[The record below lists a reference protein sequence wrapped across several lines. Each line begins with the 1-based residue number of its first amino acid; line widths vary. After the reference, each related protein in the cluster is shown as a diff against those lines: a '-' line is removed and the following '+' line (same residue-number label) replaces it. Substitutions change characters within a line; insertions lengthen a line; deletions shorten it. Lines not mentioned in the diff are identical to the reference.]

1 MALPN
6 LTRDQAVER
15 AALITVDSY
24 QIILDVT
31 DGNGAPGE
39 RTFRSTTT
47 VVFDALPGADTV
59 IDISAH
65 TVRRASLNDQ
75 DLDVSGYDEAAGIPL
90 RGLAQRNVVVVD
102 ADCHYSNTGEGLHRF
117 VDPVDGETYLYSQFE
132 TADAKRMF
140 ACFDQPDL
148 KATFD
153 VRVTAPAHWKVISNG
168 APLAAA
174 NGVHTFATTPRM
186 STYLVA
192 LIAGPYAAWT
202 DTYIDD
208 HGEIPLGIYCRAS
221 LAEYMDAERL
231 FTQTKQG
238 FGFYHKHF
246 GLPYAF
252 GKYDQLFVP
261 EFNAGAMENAG
272 AVTFLEDYVFRS
284 KVTRASYERRAE
296 TVLHEMAHM
305 WFGDLVTMTWWDDLW
320 LNESFATF
328 ASVLCQ
334 SEATEFTEA
343 WTTFATVEKSWA
355 YRQDQL
361 PSTRVTAPAHWKVI
375 SNGAPLAAANG
386 VHTFATTPR
395 MSTYLV
401 ALIAGPY
408 AAWTD
413 TYIDDHGE
421 IPLGIYCRA
430 SLAEYMDAERLFT
443 QTKQGFGFYHKHFG
457 LPYAFG
463 KYDQLFV
470 PEFNAGAMENAGAV
484 TFLEDYV
491 FRSKVTRASYE
502 RRAETVLH
510 EMAHMW
516 FGDLVTMT
524 WWDDLWLNES
534 FATFASVLCQSEATE
549 FTEAW
554 TTFATVEK
562 SWAYR
567 QDQLPSTHPI
577 AADIPDLAAVEVNF
591 DGITYAKGASV
602 LKQLVAYVG
611 LERFLAGLRDYFR
624 THAFG
629 NASFD
634 DLLAALEKA
643 SGRDLSN
650 WGEQWLK
657 TTGLNTLRPDFEVDA
672 EGRFTRFAVTQSG
685 AAPGAGETRVHRLA
699 VGIYDDDGSKSS
711 GKLVRVHREELDV
724 SGPITNVPAL
734 VGVSRGKLILV
745 NDDDLTYC
753 SLRLDE
759 RSLQTALDRIADI
772 AEPLPRTLVW
782 SAAWE
787 MTREAELRA
796 RDFVSLVS
804 GGVHAETE
812 VGVAQ
817 RLLLQA
823 QTALGC
829 YAEPGWARERGWPQF
844 ADRLLELAREAEPG
858 SDHQLAYINSLCSS
872 VLSPR
877 HVQTLGAL
885 LEGEPAA
892 CGLAG
897 LAVDTDLRWR
907 IVTALATAGA
917 IDADGPETPRIDAEV
932 QRDPTAAGKRH
943 AAQARAARPQFV
955 VKDEAFTTV
964 VEDDTLANATG
975 RAMIAGIAAPGQGEL
990 LKPFARRYFQ
1000 AIPGVWARRSSE
1012 VAQSVV
1018 IGLYPHWD
1026 ISEQGITAAEE
1037 FLSDPEVPPA
1047 LRRLVLEGQAAV
1059 QRSLRARNFD
1069 ADG

>member
-15 AALITVDSY
+15 AALVTVDSY
-24 QIILDVT
+24 QISLDVT

-39 RTFRSTTT
+39 RTFRSTTS
-47 VVFDALPGADTV
+47 VAFDALAGADTV
-59 IDISAH
+59 IDIAADTIRSA
-65 TVRRASLNDQ
+65 TLNGQQIDI
-75 DLDVSGYDEAAGIPL
+75 SGYDESTGIPL
-90 RGLAQRNVVVVD
+90 RGLANRNVVIVD
-102 ADCHYSNTGEGLHRF
+102 ADCRYSNTGEGLHRF
-117 VDPVDGETYLYSQFE
+117 VDPVDSETYLYSQFE

-153 VRVTAPAHWKVISNG
+153 IRVTAPAHWQVISNG
-168 APLAAA
+168 ATESVEDSEKSS
-174 NGVHTFATTPRM
+174 VHTFAATPRM

-192 LIAGPYAAWT
+192 LIAGPYARWK
-202 DTYIDD
+202 DTYRDE
-208 HGEIPLGIYCRAS
+208 HGEIPLGIYCRSS
-221 LAEYMDAERL
+221 LA
-231 FTQTKQG
+231 
-238 FGFYHKHF
+238 
-246 GLPYAF
+246 
-252 GKYDQLFVP
+252 
-261 EFNAGAMENAG
+261 
-272 AVTFLEDYVFRS
+272 
-284 KVTRASYERRAE
+284 
-296 TVLHEMAHM
+296 
-305 WFGDLVTMTWWDDLW
+305 
-320 LNESFATF
+320 
-328 ASVLCQ
+328 
-334 SEATEFTEA
+334 
-343 WTTFATVEKSWA
+343 
-355 YRQDQL
+355 
-361 PSTRVTAPAHWKVI
+361 
-375 SNGAPLAAANG
+375 
-386 VHTFATTPR
+386 
-395 MSTYLV
+395 
-401 ALIAGPY
+401 
-408 AAWTD
+408 
-413 TYIDDHGE
+413 DH
-421 IPLGIYCRA
+421 
-430 SLAEYMDAERLFT
+430 MDAERLFT

-611 LERFLAGLRDYFR
+611 LEHFLAGLRDYFR
-624 THAFG
+624 SHAYANATFG
-629 NASFD
+629 
-634 DLLAALEKA
+634 DLLSALENA

-650 WGEQWLK
+650 WGQQWLK
-657 TTGLNTLRPDFEVDA
+657 TTGLNTLRPDFDIETSGDA
-672 EGRFTRFAVTQSG
+672 DGKFTRFAVAQGG

-699 VGIYDDDGSKSS
+699 VGIYDEDVSGGT
-711 GKLVRVHREELDV
+711 GKLVRVHREEIDV
-724 SGPITNVPAL
+724 DGPQTEVPAL

-759 RSLQTALDRIADI
+759 QSLQTALERIADI
-772 AEPLPRTLVW
+772 AEPLPRSLVW

-796 RDFVSLVS
+796 RDFVALVS
-804 GGVHAETE
+804 GGINAETE

-823 QTALGC
+823 
-829 YAEPGWARERGWPQF
+829 
-844 ADRLLELAREAEPG
+844 
-858 SDHQLAYINSLCSS
+858 
-872 VLSPR
+872 
-877 HVQTLGAL
+877 
-885 LEGEPAA
+885 
-892 CGLAG
+892 
-897 LAVDTDLRWR
+897 
-907 IVTALATAGA
+907 
-917 IDADGPETPRIDAEV
+917 
-932 QRDPTAAGKRH
+932 
-943 AAQARAARPQFV
+943 
-955 VKDEAFTTV
+955 
-964 VEDDTLANATG
+964 
-975 RAMIAGIAAPGQGEL
+975 
-990 LKPFARRYFQ
+990 
-1000 AIPGVWARRSSE
+1000 
-1012 VAQSVV
+1012 
-1018 IGLYPHWD
+1018 
-1026 ISEQGITAAEE
+1026 
-1037 FLSDPEVPPA
+1037 
-1047 LRRLVLEGQAAV
+1047 
-1059 QRSLRARNFD
+1059 
-1069 ADG
+1069 